1 MSSALYICWEG
12 ISIVTRE
19 GVRFYSYNIIIIPSE
34 LTLQDN
40 VYYNGTTHYPSGAGG
55 ATTSSM
61 SLLVANE
68 ADHALTMLPSRAAPG
83 SQSSNNRMQQVRG
96 YSSKLDDMHF
106 MLLSGVMTL
115 CFTTFPVSELFQP

>member
-19 GVRFYSYNIIIIPSE
+19 GVQFYSYNIIIIPSE
-34 LTLQDN
+34 LPLQDN

-68 ADHALTMLPSRAAPG
+68 AEQAVTTLPSRTAPG
-83 SQSSNNRMQQVRG
+83 SQSSNNRIQQVRG
-96 YSSKLDDMHF
+96 MWMTCISMP
-106 MLLSGVMTL
+106 LSGVMTL
-115 CFTTFPVSELFQP
+115 CFTTFPVPDLCQP